1 MGWSGPES
9 GNWSG
14 PDPPMEE
21 IILEF
26 TACCRTDGMRISTA
40 EVLDCLRQLELA
52 GSWEES
58 VFHTIL
64 KANFAKSRREQ
75 AEFERLY
82 LLFFHEMK
90 KGLVL
95 PSLCSDSGGDTDG
108 LGNAGDVD
116 LALDFSPEM
125 LAQLKS
131 MADSDTTIDQ
141 ALINFMKGDPK
152 GFIEAVRKIHDQESH
167 ASRAI
172 KSNLGQ
178 LTGRLEIMLSINK
191 MRQRMVQFLG
201 SLDASVNGDSGR
213 LEAMAGRRLDKAL
226 AYLNED
232 PRPENAGL
240 RKAGAGEKRY
250 PSLGEVPFSNLTQ
263 DEISR
268 VQDVIDQWVKKLE
281 EISTLRFAAA
291 KRGVVDVKKTIQRS
305 TKYLGVPVEIVRKD
319 RPLRKGKIV
328 TLCDVSG
335 SVWSTARFMLNVLYS
350 LQACF
355 SRVKSY
361 IFIDSPLE
369 VTGLFLAHDPNIAVK
384 KILADKR
391 LNYNAKTD
399 YGLVFQ
405 EFRDHYLQ
413 ELDKKTT
420 LIIMGD
426 GRSNYLNPR
435 EPVLENLRERCRRL
449 IWLNPEQERF
459 WGSGDSE
466 MLRFRHHCNEARAC
480 GNLNQL
486 IDFIQDLVL

>member
-1 MGWSGPES
+1 
-9 GNWSG
+9 
-14 PDPPMEE
+14 MEE

-52 GSWEES
+52 APWNES

-75 AEFERLY
+75 AEFDRLY
-82 LLFFHEMK
+82 RLFFHEMK
-90 KGLVL
+90 KGLTL
-95 PSLCSDSGGDTDG
+95 PCQDGGMERRDG
-108 LGNAGDVD
+108 EGGPD
-116 LALDFSPEM
+116 
-125 LAQLKS
+125 
-131 MADSDTTIDQ
+131 DSDPSGLSSELANHLEAAALENGLDQ
-141 ALINFMKGDPK
+141 ALMDFMKGDPRA
-152 GFIEAVRKIHDQESH
+152 FIEAVHQIHDQESR
-167 ASRAI
+167 ASQAI

-191 MRQRMVQFLG
+191 MRQRVVQFLG
-201 SLDASVNGDSGR
+201 GLDGPVNGDPAYLSR
-213 LEAMAGRRLDKAL
+213 LEALAGRRLDRAM
-226 AYLNED
+226 AFLNED
-232 PRPENAGL
+232 PRPDNAGL

-263 DEISR
+263 DEMAR

-291 KRGVVDVKKTIQRS
+291 KRGVVDVKKTILRS
-305 TKYLGVPVEIVRKD
+305 GKYLGVPVEIVRKD

-335 SVWSTARFMLNVLYS
+335 SVWSTARFMLNILYS

-355 SRVKSY
+355 ARVKSY
-361 IFIDSPLE
+361 IFIDSPLD
-369 VTGLFLAHDPNIAVK
+369 VSGLFLAHDANTAVK
-384 KILADKR
+384 KILKETR

-405 EFRDHYLQ
+405 EFRDRHLQ

-435 EPVLENLRERCRRL
+435 EPVLESLRERCRRL

-459 WGSGDSE
+459 WDSGDSE
-466 MLRFRHHCNEARAC
+466 MLRYRNHCNEARAC

>member
-1 MGWSGPES
+1 
-9 GNWSG
+9 
-14 PDPPMEE
+14 MEE

-26 TACCRTDGMRISTA
+26 TSCCRTNGMRISTA
-40 EVLDCLRQLELA
+40 EVLDCLNQLELV
-52 GSWEES
+52 GSWDEF

-75 AEFERLY
+75 AEFDRLY
-82 LLFFHEMK
+82 QLFFHEMK
-90 KGLVL
+90 KRLMPPTCDGGAEDLGETGDIGPALEFSAELLNGLAKMAG
-95 PSLCSDSGGDTDG
+95 PDTD
-108 LGNAGDVD
+108 L
-116 LALDFSPEM
+116 
-125 LAQLKS
+125 
-131 MADSDTTIDQ
+131 DQ
-141 ALINFMKGDPK
+141 ALMDFMKGDPRA
-152 GFIEAVRKIHDQESH
+152 FIAAVHQIHDQETQGGQ
-167 ASRAI
+167 AI

-178 LTGRLEIMLSINK
+178 LTGRLEIMLTINK
-191 MRQRMVQFLG
+191 VRQRVAQFLG
-201 SLDASVNGDSGR
+201 GPDGPVNGDLGR
-213 LEAMAGRRLDKAL
+213 LEALASRRLDRAM
-226 AYLNED
+226 AFLNED
-232 PRPENAGL
+232 PRPDNAGL
-240 RKAGAGEKRY
+240 RKAGAGERRY
-250 PSLGEVPFSNLTQ
+250 PSLGEIPFSNLTQ
-263 DEISR
+263 DEMAR

-305 TKYLGVPVEIVRKD
+305 AKYLGVPVEIVRKD

-335 SVWSTARFMLNVLYS
+335 SVWSTARFMLNILYS

-355 SRVKSY
+355 ARVKSY
-361 IFIDSPLE
+361 IFIDTPLD
-369 VTGLFLAHDPNIAVK
+369 VTGLFLAHDANTAVK
-384 KILADKR
+384 KILKDTR

-405 EFRDHYLQ
+405 EFRDHHLQ

-435 EPVLENLRERCRRL
+435 EPVLESLRERCRRL

-466 MLRFRHHCNEARAC
+466 MFRYRHHCNEARAC